1 MDILSI
7 ISQIST
13 GISSATNI
21 AKFIKDSGSSL
32 EKAEV
37 KLKLADLIEALAE
50 TRIKVAEIKN
60 LLIEKDE
67 EIKNLTKT
75 IETSKNIKW
84 KQPYYYIDKDGS
96 EEGPYC
102 QRCYDSDRKTIRVQ
116 EVSDGHRQ
124 CFTCN
129 KTYRDNNYTPPPVKP
144 PNRIRAIG
152 SGAKY

>member
-84 KQPYYYIDKDGS
+84 KQPYYYIDNDGT
-96 EEGPYC
+96 EDGPYC
-102 QRCYDSDRKTIRVQ
+102 QNCYDSDRKAIRVQ
-116 EVSDGHRQ
+116 KISDGHCQ

-129 KTYRDNNYTPPPVKP
+129 KTYRDSDYTPPPVKP
-144 PNRIRAIG
+144 PNRIKVMG
-152 SGAKY
+152 SRKW